1 MSPHFSMG
9 QDQTQPSPLSK
20 EKPTNLRRED
30 PEVVSCSQNGKI
42 FGMGMSMNVKSGIIC
57 QESEFRLLE
66 KIRSLGNQEKLFKR
80 VTLMNQ
86 WNVIERVF

>member
-1 MSPHFSMG
+1 
-9 QDQTQPSPLSK
+9 
-20 EKPTNLRRED
+20 
-30 PEVVSCSQNGKI
+30 
-42 FGMGMSMNVKSGIIC
+42 MSMNVKSGIIC